1 MTTQSTSEFVGSVY
15 GSGPGILLAHGAS
28 SDIEDSFGPIV
39 PRLAEANSVVAV
51 DYPGSGRTPRA
62 TTPLALDGLADG
74 LVSAALQAGQE
85 QFTVV
90 GFSTG
95 AAVAVRIA
103 TRHPQRVTGLVLSAG
118 FAHPN
123 ARLRLVVATWRRLA
137 ASGDTRSLA
146 AYLTLLGW
154 SPGWLDTRSDGE
166 IGALVDTIGPALP
179 AGADDQLDLL
189 TRVDV
194 RSELADIRVPTVVIA
209 GAHDLVVSA
218 SHAIELASGIP
229 NALLLELDSGHALA
243 SERPAE
249 WAEAINVASRT
260 NHETMCR

>member
-1 MTTQSTSEFVGSVY
+1 MTTQSTSEFLGSVY

-39 PRLAEANSVVAV
+39 PRLAEANTVIAV

-62 TTPLALDGLADG
+62 TTPLTLDGLADG
-74 LVSAALQAGQE
+74 LVSAALQARQE
-85 QFTVV
+85 QFAVV

-103 TRHPQRVTGLVLSAG
+103 TRHRQRVTRLVLSAG

-166 IGALVDTIGPALP
+166 IGALVDTI
-179 AGADDQLDLL
+179 D
-189 TRVDV
+189 
-194 RSELADIRVPTVVIA
+194 S
-209 GAHDLVVSA
+209 VVSA
-218 SHAIELASGIP
+218 SHAVELATSIP
-229 NALLLELDSGHALA
+229 NARFVELDSGHALA

-260 NHETMCR
+260 NHETTYR

>member
-1 MTTQSTSEFVGSVY
+1 M
-15 GSGPGILLAHGAS
+15 
-28 SDIEDSFGPIV
+28 
-39 PRLAEANSVVAV
+39 PRLAEANTVVAV

-62 TTPLALDGLADG
+62 TAPLTLDGLADG
-74 LVSAALQAGQE
+74 LVDAALRAGQE
-85 QFTVV
+85 QFTVA

-103 TRHPQRVTGLVLSAG
+103 TRHRQRVTGLVLSAG

-154 SPGWLDTRSDGE
+154 SPGWLDDRPGRE
-166 IGALVDTIGPALP
+166 IGALVDTIGSALP

-194 RSELADIRVPTVVIA
+194 RSELAGIRVPTVVIA
-209 GAHDLVVSA
+209 GAHDSVVSA
-218 SHAIELASGIP
+218 SHAAELATGIP
-229 NALLLELDSGHALA
+229 TARLVELDSGHALA

-249 WAEAINVASRT
+249 WAEAINVVSRT
-260 NHETMCR
+260 NYETTYR